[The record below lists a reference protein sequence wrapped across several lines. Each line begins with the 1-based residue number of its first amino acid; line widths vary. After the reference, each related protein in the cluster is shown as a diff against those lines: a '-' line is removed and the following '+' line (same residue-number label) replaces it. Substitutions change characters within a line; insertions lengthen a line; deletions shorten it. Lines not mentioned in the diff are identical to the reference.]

1 MDEEDEEVKKG
12 RLTFSPIEYLSDQV
26 IRCAYADRYE
36 PANGIK
42 LKGSESRR
50 FVRMKRDA

>member
-1 MDEEDEEVKKG
+1 MEVDEEVKKG